1 MKIVFVIISKIMVIN
16 LFLLLL
22 WGCSS
27 QKIVR
32 ETPTIDLTKAQA
44 SLVSKYGNDAMPSFI
59 AWQSMMNAIV
69 DKSEYDKIK
78 RVNEFINRRILWGD
92 DQSIWGQVDF
102 WATPMDTLGKGAGD
116 CEDFVIIKYYTLISL
131 RIQIPKL
138 RLVYVEA
145 KNANVITGGNQ
156 AHMVLAY
163 YASPDAEPMI
173 MDNLITE
180 IRPVSRRPDLVP
192 LFSFN
197 SEGVFLGTQV
207 KAGFA
212 ENARLSK
219 WQDLIKRAKAEG
231 F

>member
-1 MKIVFVIISKIMVIN
+1 MIINVFA
-16 LFLLLL
+16 LFL
-22 WGCSS
+22 WSCSS

-32 ETPTIDLTKAQA
+32 VTPAIDLKKSQA
-44 SLVSKYGNDAMPSFI
+44 TLIAKYGNEAMPNFL
-59 AWQSMMNAIV
+59 AWQSMMNAIM

-92 DQSIWGQVDF
+92 DQAIWGQVDY

-116 CEDFVIIKYYTLISL
+116 CEDFVIIKYYTLLTL
-131 RIQIPKL
+131 RVQVPKL

-163 YASPDAEPMI
+163 YSSPDAEPML

-180 IRPVSRRPDLVP
+180 IRPASRRPDLVP

-197 SEGVFLGTQV
+197 SEGIFLGAQV
-207 KAGFA
+207 KADFA
-212 ENARLSK
+212 EKAKLSK
-219 WQDLIKRAKAEG
+219 WQDLMQRAKAEG